1 MQSDI
6 ESLTQMHQTLKK
18 IYKSQYF
25 FEKHSLGKGSGG
37 FRCLSQ
43 IITEGEWEYF
53 VVQYAANGNKT
64 NVASIWRTLLLIY
77 VRNFQGSKRRVQC
90 LLNRVWEILVAKTNL
105 IPKKKEKKKE
115 KKERCLW
122 TACCKLFSVGLWT
135 LCIFEQAICT
145 AFCTCPAYRS
155 VFSLFFI
162 ALTVERQKT
171 TYKNSNM

>member
-1 MQSDI
+1 
-6 ESLTQMHQTLKK
+6 MHQTLKK
-18 IYKSQYF
+18 RYKLQYF
-25 FEKHSLGKGSGG
+25 LKNIPWKRSALEVRLP
-37 FRCLSQ
+37 Q
-43 IITEGEWEYF
+43 IITEGEWEYV

-90 LLNRVWEILVAKTNL
+90 LLNRVWEILVAKNNL
-105 IPKKKEKKKE
+105 IPKKKE

-122 TACCKLFSVGLWT
+122 TVCCKLFSVGLWT

-162 ALTVERQKT
+162 ALTVGRQKT